1 MQGVQARTFLQ
12 KGFRMLRIAEVW
24 QAIAEVRNV
33 FVAKG
38 SAGVKLKAA
47 TAQTV
52 KGAGDKKKG
61 LLDGVRLK

>member
-1 MQGVQARTFLQ
+1 
-12 KGFRMLRIAEVW
+12 MLRIAEVW